1 MRHWLLT
8 IELIDSPLLVAVS
21 VAALMAAVALLWPG
35 ARRWWRSPAA
45 AGIGAALGSMTAAI
59 AGASGAFPGTSPA
72 PIAAWAGVGAAGLA
86 LGVMGLASPPWWR
99 RTAGAI
105 ILIASVLAAALGVNA
120 SFGLTHNL
128 GAVLGVQ
135 TLDAAP
141 LPPITNAPA
150 LDPTVLA
157 QTWRPPADMPAE
169 GRVSALSGADAIPAD
184 GYAPRDAALYLP
196 PAALGADP
204 PRLPLIVFMMGQPG
218 TPDPT
223 SLAAALNAYARS
235 HQGLAP
241 IAVVV
246 DQLGS
251 ISADPACADSAR
263 YGAVA
268 SYVNDAVPRFALS
281 RLNVL
286 PSPDSWT
293 IAGYSNGGACALAWA
308 AQHPQ
313 TWGAMLD
320 ISGNEFPGSEHVDRT
335 IAEVYGGDRAA
346 FEAASPA
353 AVLAAQTGGYD
364 GHLAMFTWGADDAVF
379 GPGQRDNARRAA
391 DAGFSVVTTE
401 IPGTG
406 HTGAALD
413 GGLAFAIPALCSWL
427 GWPA

>member
-8 IELIDSPLLVAVS
+8 VELIDSPLLVAAS
-21 VAALMAAVALLWPG
+21 AAALAAAAAVLWPG

-45 AGIGAALGSMTAAI
+45 AAIGAAAGCAAAAI
-59 AGASGAFPGTSPA
+59 AAASGALPGTPPA
-72 PIAAWAGVGAAGLA
+72 PIMGWAGVGAAGLA
-86 LGVMGLASPPWWR
+86 LGGAGVVSSPWWR

-105 ILIASVLAAALGVNA
+105 LVVASLLAAALGINA

-141 LPPITNAPA
+141 LPPATHAPA
-150 LDPTVLA
+150 LDPSVLA
-157 QTWRPPADMPAE
+157 RTWQPPADMPSE

-196 PAALGADP
+196 PAALVPDP

-218 TPDPT
+218 SPDPT
-223 SLAAALNAYARS
+223 SIAAALNAYARG

-241 IAVVV
+241 IALVV

-251 ISADPACADSAR
+251 IDADPACADSAR

-268 SYVNDAVPRFALS
+268 TYVNEAVPRFALS

-286 PSPDSWT
+286 PSAHYWT

-335 IAEVYGGDRAA
+335 VAEVYGGDRAA

-353 AVLAAQTGGYD
+353 TVLAAGIGGYED
-364 GHLAMFTWGADDAVF
+364 HLAVFTWGADDAVF
-379 GPGQRDNARRAA
+379 GPGQRANARRAA
-391 DAGFSVVTTE
+391 DAGFTLATTE
-401 IPGTG
+401 IPAAG
-406 HTGAALD
+406 HTGTALD

-427 GWPA
+427 GWPT